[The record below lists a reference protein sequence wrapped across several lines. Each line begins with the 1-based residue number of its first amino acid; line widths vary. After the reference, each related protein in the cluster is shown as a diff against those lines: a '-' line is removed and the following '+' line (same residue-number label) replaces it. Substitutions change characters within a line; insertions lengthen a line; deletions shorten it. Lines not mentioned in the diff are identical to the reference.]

1 MAKVIW
7 EDNAIIVLL
16 EYIEN
21 ARKEYGNSTVKR
33 WQKERKSIEWRLQRY
48 PVSYPIEEI
57 LQERSILYRCCHLMN
72 RRFKI
77 IYYYNETEDTVR
89 IVDIWD
95 TKMNPKT
102 LIRRIR

>member
-7 EDNAIIVLL
+7 EDNATVVLL

-21 ARKEYGNSTVKR
+21 ARIEYGNSTVKR
-33 WQKERKSIEWRLQRY
+33 WQKERKSIEWRLVRY
-48 PVSYPIEEI
+48 PVSYPIEEM
-57 LQERSILYRCCHLMN
+57 LQERNILYRCCHLMN

-89 IVDIWD
+89 VVDIWD
-95 TKMNPKT
+95 TRMDPKT
-102 LIRRIR
+102 LVKRIR

>member
-7 EDNAIIVLL
+7 EDNATVVLL

-21 ARKEYGNSTVKR
+21 ARIEYGNSLVKR
-33 WQKERKSIEWRLQRY
+33 WQKERKSIEWRLVRY
-48 PVSYPIEEI
+48 PVSYPIEEM
-57 LQERSILYRCCHLMN
+57 LQERNILYRCCHLMN

-89 IVDIWD
+89 VVDIWD
-95 TKMNPKT
+95 TRMDPKT
-102 LIRRIR
+102 LVKRIR

>member
-7 EDNAIIVLL
+7 EKDATTLLL

-21 ARKEYGNSTVKR
+21 ARIEFGNSTVKR
-33 WQKERKSIEWRLQRY
+33 WQKERKTIEWRLERY

-57 LQERSILYRCCHLMN
+57 LQERNILYRCCHLMN

-89 IVDIWD
+89 VIDIWD
-95 TKMNPKT
+95 TRMDPKV
-102 LIRRIR
+102 LVRRIK